1 MQEGTKLN
9 SGVFLLRHARGS
21 SVACTAGIL
30 YLRDPSSC
38 HMAAAPPSNIVM
50 HQPHWPLWDHIDGNK
65 KYSQELPSLTSSP
78 VLSCAKLNLRMSLV
92 ISGQWEAE
100 GIPRSRR
107 HRPRRKPT
115 RRASGLA
122 TPRASPARSSIRRT
136 TSQATTT
143 RRRCGLFYLEY
154 SLGDL
159 CAGPF
164 QAIPASIERV
174 EKAEKVD
181 FRRQQ
186 FLGDQL
192 CIRPNQCVGHFSVP
206 FTSLL

>member
-1 MQEGTKLN
+1 
-9 SGVFLLRHARGS
+9 
-21 SVACTAGIL
+21 
-30 YLRDPSSC
+30 
-38 HMAAAPPSNIVM
+38 M
-50 HQPHWPLWDHIDGNK
+50 HQPRWPLWDHIDGNK
-65 KYSQELPSLTSSP
+65 KYSQELPSFDEL
-78 VLSCAKLNLRMSLV
+78 ASLV
-92 ISGQWEAE
+92 VCKVESGNVFGYFRSVGGRGNSAKQAPPPPEEADAARKRFGNAKSISSSQFNSEDDQSGNNYEKE
-100 GIPRSRR
+100 V
-107 HRPRRKPT
+107 
-115 RRASGLA
+115 RA
-122 TPRASPARSSIRRT
+122 
-136 TSQATTT
+136 
-143 RRRCGLFYLEY
+143 FYLEY

-186 FLGDQL
+186 FLGGQL

>member
-1 MQEGTKLN
+1 MGGRGN
-9 SGVFLLRHARGS
+9 SAKQ
-21 SVACTAGIL
+21 
-30 YLRDPSSC
+30 
-38 HMAAAPPSNIVM
+38 APP
-50 HQPHWPLWDHIDGNK
+50 PPEEADAARKRFGNAK
-65 KYSQELPSLTSSP
+65 SISSSQFNAEDEQSGNNYEKE
-78 VLSCAKLNLRMSLV
+78 VRAFFNL
-92 ISGQWEAE
+92 
-100 GIPRSRR
+100 
-107 HRPRRKPT
+107 K
-115 RRASGLA
+115 
-122 TPRASPARSSIRRT
+122 
-136 TSQATTT
+136 
-143 RRRCGLFYLEY
+143 Y

-186 FLGDQL
+186 FLGGQL